1 MDNDTHA
8 IMRLIDWIRGA
19 PYTFRMSD
27 FDEIKKSDMLFCRKF
42 DANVDDTIIHQ
53 IQERYS

>member
-1 MDNDTHA
+1 MDNDSHA
-8 IMRLIDWIRGA
+8 IMRLIDWNRGA

-27 FDEIKKSDMLFCRKF
+27 FDEIKNSDMLFCRKF
-42 DANVDDTIIHQ
+42 DANVDDIIIHQ